1 MWKYFIRPL
10 FFLFD
15 PELVHN
21 FLIKFTKLFGGT
33 GLPDMRFTSPLIEKK
48 VFGINFP
55 NPIGLAA
62 GFDKNAEIVT
72 SIRRLGGFG
81 FTEIGTVTPRPQSGN
96 PKKRVFRLT
105 KDDALI
111 NRLGFNNDGVDAVV
125 KRLKNKKFKYHN
137 TSLPI
142 GANIGKN
149 KSTPNSKAHEDYLEC
164 FKKLRSYVD
173 YFAVNVSSPNTP
185 ELRNLQSTSSLK
197 KILKTLILENNKGKK
212 KPILVKVS
220 PDLSNSQL
228 SNIVTLLLQL
238 NIDGIISS
246 NTTIARENLKSNN
259 LKNEIG
265 GLSGKPLSKRSTEM
279 VRLIKKQAGD
289 KLPIIA
295 VGGIMSPE
303 DVVEKINAG
312 ASLVQ
317 IYTGWIYYGPTLVYD
332 INKKL
337 LKECL
342 NN

>member
-21 FLIKFTKLFGGT
+21 FLIKWTKLFGST
-33 GLPDMRFTSPLIEKK
+33 GLPDMRFSSPLIEKK

-55 NPIGLAA
+55 NPVGLAA

-72 SIRRLGGFG
+72 SIRRFGGFG

-96 PKKRVFRLT
+96 PKKRIFRLT

-125 KRLKNKKFKYHN
+125 NRLKNKKFKYYD

-185 ELRNLQSTSSLK
+185 ELRNLQSTSFLK

-228 SNIVTLLLQL
+228 SDIVSLLLQL

-246 NTTIARENLKSNN
+246 NTTIARENLKSDN

-303 DVVEKINAG
+303 DAVEKINAG

-332 INKKL
+332 INRKL

>member
-21 FLIKFTKLFGGT
+21 FLIKFTKLFGGA

-55 NPIGLAA
+55 NPVGLAA

-111 NRLGFNNDGVDAVV
+111 NRLGFNNDGVDAIV
-125 KRLKNKKFKYHN
+125 KRLKNKKFKYYN

-185 ELRNLQSTSSLK
+185 DLRNLQSTSSLK

-228 SNIVTLLLQL
+228 SDIVSLLLQL

-279 VRLIKKQAGD
+279 VRLIKKQSGD

>member
-21 FLIKFTKLFGGT
+21 FLIKWTKLLGGA
-33 GLPDMRFTSPLIEKK
+33 GSPDMRLTSPLLEKK

-55 NPIGLAA
+55 NPVGLAA
-62 GFDKNAEIVT
+62 GFDKNAEIVSST
-72 SIRRLGGFG
+72 RRLGGFG
-81 FTEIGTVTPRPQSGN
+81 FTEIGTVTPRPQAGN
-96 PKKRVFRLT
+96 PKKRIFRLT

-111 NRLGFNNDGVDAVV
+111 NRLGFNNDGVDAVA
-125 KRLKNKKFKYHN
+125 KRLKNKKFKFYN

-173 YFAVNVSSPNTP
+173 YFAINVSSPNTP
-185 ELRNLQSTSSLK
+185 DLRNLQSSSFLK
-197 KILKTLILENNKGKK
+197 KILKALILENNKGKK

-220 PDLSNSQL
+220 PDLSNNQL
-228 SNIVTLLLQL
+228 EDIVSILMELRV
-238 NIDGIISS
+238 DGIICS
-246 NTTIARENLKSNN
+246 NTTVARDNLKSDNF
-259 LKNEIG
+259 KNETG

-279 VRLIKKQAGD
+279 VKLIKKQAGD
-289 KLPIIA
+289 KLPIVA
-295 VGGIMSPE
+295 VGGIMNPD

-332 INKKL
+332 INKRL
-337 LKECL
+337 LKEYYKD
-342 NN
+342 

>member
-21 FLIKFTKLFGGT
+21 FLIKWTKLFGAT

-55 NPIGLAA
+55 NPVGLAA

-72 SIRRLGGFG
+72 SIRKLGGFG

-96 PKKRVFRLT
+96 PKKRIFRLT

-125 KRLKNKKFKYHN
+125 KRLKNKKFKYYN
-137 TSLPI
+137 TSLPV

-197 KILKTLILENNKGKK
+197 KILKTLVLENNKGRK

-228 SNIVTLLLQL
+228 SDIVSLLLQL
-238 NIDGIISS
+238 NVDGIISS

-332 INKKL
+332 INRKL